1 MTSQV
6 ALKRRKEGSGRGGCG
21 LVVIEVVG
29 TLLINNLIQKR
40 FLL

>member
-21 LVVIEVVG
+21 LVVIELAFYSNG
-29 TLLINNLIQKR
+29 LTSNPLRL
-40 FLL
+40 